1 MKRILTLLLIAV
13 SSNLLAQNDSPN
25 LSTNNAKATGT
36 INKLTIGAYAQID
49 YNQKIES
56 DTKQN
61 GVLDVH
67 RMVMTMGYRF
77 SDRTRFFSEIEFE
90 HVSEVFIE
98 QAYVSHK
105 INDYMNLKAGLLLI
119 PMGIIN
125 EYHEPAIYNGV
136 ERPNVDKNIVPTTWR
151 EIGIGINGRFDEAA
165 IKYQFY
171 IVNGFNGYSDDVGKF
186 RGKDGLR
193 KGRQKGAKS
202 FMSSPN
208 LSMKVD
214 YYGLSGLKLGLAGYF
229 GKSQSSLFN
238 GVDKNDKNGLATADS
253 SVVGVSMIGLDARYN
268 TGGLS
273 IKGQFITAKI
283 SNTKEY
289 NTKTGKDLGSS
300 LLGYYAE
307 LGYNILHNNSN
318 TSSEL
323 IPFVRYEN
331 YNTHNKV
338 EGITANKAYAKSEVI
353 IGFGWKPTKMT
364 VFKADYQIIKSKAD
378 SKSTGQLNLGVG
390 IMF

>member
-1 MKRILTLLLIAV
+1 MRKILTLLMIAIAP
-13 SSNLLAQNDSPN
+13 SLMAQNDTSN
-25 LSTNNAKATGT
+25 LSTNNANATSA
-36 INKLTIGAYAQID
+36 INKLTVGTYAQID
-49 YNQKIES
+49 YNQKIDSE
-56 DTKQN
+56 TKQN

-67 RMVMTMGYRF
+67 RLVMTMGYRF

-90 HVSEVFIE
+90 HVNEVFME
-98 QAYVSHK
+98 QAFVSHK
-105 INDYMNLKAGLLLI
+105 INDYMNIKAGLLLI

-125 EYHEPAIYNGV
+125 EYHEPPIYNGV

-165 IKYQFY
+165 IKYQLY
-171 IVNGFNGYSDDVGKF
+171 IVNGFNGYTGDTGKF

-193 KGRQKGAKS
+193 KGRQKGAES

-208 LSMKVD
+208 LSMKID
-214 YYGLSGLKLGLAGYF
+214 YYGVSGLKLGLAGYF

-238 GVDKNDKNGLATADS
+238 GLYKNDTNGLAAADS
-253 SVVGVSMIGLDARYN
+253 SVVGVAMIGLDARYN

-273 IKGQFITAKI
+273 LRGQLITTKI
-283 SNTKEY
+283 SNTLAY

-300 LLGYYAE
+300 LMGYYVE
-307 LGYNILHNNSN
+307 LGYNVLHNNTK

-331 YNTHNKV
+331 YDTHHKV
-338 EGITANKAYAKSEVI
+338 EGIIKNKAYAKSEVI
-353 IGFGWKPTKMT
+353 FGFGWKPTKMT

-378 SKSTGQLNLGVG
+378 NKSTGQLNLGVG

>member
-1 MKRILTLLLIAV
+1 MKNIVIILMIVITTDV
-13 SSNLLAQNDSPN
+13 LAQNENPN
-25 LSTNNAKATGT
+25 LSTQNANATGA
-36 INKLTIGAYAQID
+36 INKLTVGAYAQID
-49 YNQKIES
+49 YNQKIDS
-56 DTKQN
+56 DTEQN

-67 RMVMTMGYRF
+67 RLVMTMGYRF
-77 SDRTRFFSEIEFE
+77 SDRTRFVSEIEFE
-90 HVSEVFIE
+90 HVNEVFIE
-98 QAYVSHK
+98 QAFVSHK
-105 INDYMNLKAGLLLI
+105 INDYMNIKAGLLLI

-125 EYHEPAIYNGV
+125 EYHEPPIYNGV

-151 EIGIGINGRFDEAA
+151 EIGIGINGRIDESA
-165 IKYQFY
+165 IRYQLY
-171 IVNGFNGYSDDVGKF
+171 IVNGFNGYSGDTGKF

-229 GKSQSSLFN
+229 GKSQSALFN
-238 GVDKNDKNGLATADS
+238 NLDKNDTNGLAAADS

-273 IKGQFITAKI
+273 IKGQLITAKI
-283 SNTKEY
+283 SNTTAY

-307 LGYNILHNNSN
+307 LGYNVLHNNTN

-338 EGITANKAYAKSEVI
+338 EGITENKTYAKSEVI